1 MRLLLTGDEC
11 GLIKEISITQTNS
24 SSSSTNNERPNGV
37 SSDSEGLLQQQ
48 RQQQQQQR
56 IINPQDGMTRQH
68 GLVRMLQW
76 ENSDTTTN
84 SRHTIAALR
93 KNGSI
98 QLWEQSLSSSSSSSL
113 KKQKHHKTTFEYSPI
128 CTTIPNVFQ
137 QKNQHVPNE
146 RPLNMGRIC
155 STSSSSSAP
164 TVILGA
170 CSTNGTIAIVKL
182 PRDSSRNEEKDD
194 DGTVPSTRNSNS
206 MDDVVVQTFS
216 TTTSSLSSSSFVP
229 TTTTT
234 NTNDFIHT
242 IPLRISTF
250 ATHPTLPYVVMGGK
264 DRDMVLYDIQQSRH
278 THSTASS
285 TAAESSSSSSSS
297 LLQPIWKAKNLPPHP
312 QTLLQPQIWPT
323 ACCFLQP
330 HILMVGT
337 AYRQIRIY
345 DIRMSASSQVGTTIS
360 SSSAASS
367 PHSKALSI
375 VPQPTHQQQRRPIL
389 YSSQPMLDY
398 RITAI
403 CPLSN
408 HNTVI
413 VGDAGGTMVSID
425 VRQLKNIHHSTSKTN
440 TNHSTSNHRLSTSAI
455 TGRYIGPTGCI
466 SDIVE
471 LHSSSSKSSSP
482 HCIASVGYD
491 RMVRIYNTKSKQQ
504 VHQIYCKQRLN
515 CILPVLDD
523 DDNDNDDE
531 YDEEYANHTNV
542 NMDHVEE
549 NDDDDIVKDYKDSSD
564 DDSEDDLSVENEDDV
579 VNEMTATR
587 SRKNN
592 NNNNDDDDDDDERND
607 GNDEDALDSEDIE
620 DGNDFDDAPD
630 EDEEEEDEQP
640 IRKRNRQR

>member
-11 GLIKEISITQTNS
+11 GLIKEISITQTTS

-37 SSDSEGLLQQQ
+37 SGDNEGLPQ
-48 RQQQQQQR
+48 RQQQQQR

-98 QLWEQSLSSSSSSSL
+98 QLWEQLLLSSSSSSL
-113 KKQKHHKTTFEYSPI
+113 KKKQKHHTTTFEYSPM

-155 STSSSSSAP
+155 TSSSSSSSAP

-182 PRDSSRNEEKDD
+182 PRDSSRNEENDD
-194 DGTVPSTRNSNS
+194 DGTAPSTRNSNS
-206 MDDVVVQTFS
+206 MDDIVVQTFS
-216 TTTSSLSSSSFVP
+216 TTTSSLSSSSSVP

-250 ATHPTLPYVVMGGK
+250 ATHPTSPYVVMGGK

-285 TAAESSSSSSSS
+285 TAAAESSSS
-297 LLQPIWKAKNLPPHP
+297 LVPIWKAKNLPPHP

-337 AYRQIRIY
+337 AYRQIRLY

-375 VPQPTHQQQRRPIL
+375 VPQSPHQQQQRRPIL

-408 HNTVI
+408 NNTVI

-466 SDIVE
+466 TDIVE

-491 RMVRIYNTKSKQQ
+491 RMVRIYNTKTKQQ

-515 CILPVLDD
+515 CILPVLDN

-531 YDEEYANHTNV
+531 YDELYANHTNV

-592 NNNNDDDDDDDERND
+592 NNNNDDDDDDDDDDESND
-607 GNDEDALDSEDIE
+607 ENDEDALDSEDIE
-620 DGNDFDDAPD
+620 DGNDYDDAPD

-640 IRKRNRQR
+640 IRKRNRH